1 MDITQLREK
10 IDNIDDQLV
19 NLFTQRMEITRDI
32 AAYKK
37 ENNLPIYVPARER
50 QKLQEVAKLAG
61 PDMDDYT
68 RVLYSMIF
76 ELSRSYQ
83 SKQNSTATELY
94 RKITDSIENTSK
106 LFPQAPMV
114 ACQGVEGAYSQIACE
129 KIFKNPMIMYFKNF
143 DAIFGAIEQG
153 LCQYGILPIENSTA
167 GSVKKVYDLMI
178 HHNFSIVRTF
188 RLKIDHNLLA
198 KPGTKLSDIQEIYS
212 HEQAINQCSD
222 FLKNMPGVKI
232 FKNPMIMYFKNFD
245 AIFGAI
251 EQGLCQY
258 GILPIENSTAGSVKK
273 VYDLMIHHNFS
284 IVRTF
289 RLKIDHNLLAKPG
302 TKLSDIQ
309 EIYSHEQAINQCS
322 DFLKNMPGVKIIPVE
337 NTAVAAQ
344 MVAQSQ
350 DNHGAAISSKGCEEI
365 YGLCS
370 LADSIQDKGN
380 NRTRFICISKNLE
393 IYPGADKT
401 SIMMVLP
408 HKPGALYKVLA
419 RLYVLGINVIKLES
433 RPIPDRDFEFMFY
446 FDLETSI
453 YSQEFV
459 QLMCELDDLCE
470 EFKYLG
476 SYSEVV

>member
-1 MDITQLREK
+1 MELQELREK
-10 IDNIDDQLV
+10 IDDIDQELV
-19 NLFTQRMEITRDI
+19 DLFVRRMELTAQVAD
-32 AAYKK
+32 YKK
-37 ENNLPIYVPARER
+37 EHNMPIYVPARER
-50 QKLQEVAKLAG
+50 EILQEVATKAG
-61 PDMDDYT
+61 PEMANYT
-68 RVLYSMIF
+68 RVLYSMLF

-83 SKQNSTATELY
+83 SKRNTTTTSLYQN
-94 RKITDSIENTSK
+94 ITHSIESTDK

-129 KIFKNPMIMYFKNF
+129 KIFKSPMIMYFKNF
-143 DAIFGAIEQG
+143 DGVFHAIEQG

-188 RLKIDHNLLA
+188 RMKIDHNLVA
-198 KPGTKLSDIQEIYS
+198 KKGTKLSDITEIYS

-222 FLKNMPGVKI
+222 FLKSFP
-232 FKNPMIMYFKNFD
+232 
-245 AIFGAI
+245 
-251 EQGLCQY
+251 
-258 GILPIENSTAGSVKK
+258 T
-273 VYDLMIHHNFS
+273 
-284 IVRTF
+284 
-289 RLKIDHNLLAKPG
+289 
-302 TKLSDIQ
+302 
-309 EIYSHEQAINQCS
+309 
-322 DFLKNMPGVKIIPVE
+322 VKIIPVE
-337 NTAVAAQ
+337 NTAVAASL
-344 MVAQSQ
+344 VAQS
-350 DNHGAAISSKGCEEI
+350 DRNDVAAICSHTCEEL
-365 YGLCS
+365 YGLKS
-370 LADSIQDKGN
+370 LADSIQDAGN

-401 SIMMVLP
+401 SIMMILS

-419 RLYVLGINVIKLES
+419 RMYVLGINVIKLES

-453 YSQEFV
+453 YSAEFV